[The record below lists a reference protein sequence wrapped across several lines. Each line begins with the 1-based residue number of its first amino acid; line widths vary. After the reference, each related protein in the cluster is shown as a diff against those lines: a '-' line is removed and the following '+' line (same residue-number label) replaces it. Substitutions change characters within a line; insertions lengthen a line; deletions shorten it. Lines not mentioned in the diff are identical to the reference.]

1 MKKYRKLDLDL
12 IKALDRADN
21 AAIADARKA
30 IADFTKK
37 SPLKIF
43 DDFINIIENK
53 MPVAIQEKYD
63 RELKY
68 SIEINF
74 FLNIVNIYDTINKI
88 VIFKFI

>member
-1 MKKYRKLDLDL
+1 M

-63 RELKY
+63 RELRLSKDE
-68 SIEINF
+68 S
-74 FLNIVNIYDTINKI
+74 LSKKQRKI
-88 VIFKFI
+88 HANNV